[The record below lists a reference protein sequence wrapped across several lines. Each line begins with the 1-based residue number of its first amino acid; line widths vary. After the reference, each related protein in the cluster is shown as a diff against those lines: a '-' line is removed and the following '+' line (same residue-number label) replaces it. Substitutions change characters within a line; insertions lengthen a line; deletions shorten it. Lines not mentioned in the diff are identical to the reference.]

1 MRAANFLST
10 PLNQANIALL
20 HNAQLAQKEGRIALA
35 IQALKRG
42 QVSSMNTTAKIY
54 NVTESIL

>member
-10 PLNQANIALL
+10 PLNQANIAPP

-42 QVSSMNTTAKIY
+42 QVSSVNTAVKMYDI
-54 NVTESIL
+54 TESIL